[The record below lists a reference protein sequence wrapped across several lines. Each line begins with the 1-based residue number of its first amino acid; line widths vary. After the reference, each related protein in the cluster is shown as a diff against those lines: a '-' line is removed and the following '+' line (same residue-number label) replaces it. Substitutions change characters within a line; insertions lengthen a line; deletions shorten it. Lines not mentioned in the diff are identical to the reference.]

1 MADNKNKEKKH
12 FFKGLKSELKKV
24 IWPTSKQVTNNT
36 IAVITLVVVVTVVV
50 LALDFCLK
58 QIDDL
63 AINKLRTKYTNT
75 QVLNTQNTSENTDE
89 TTDENST
96 TDNTTEVDLSQ
107 DGTSEVI
114 VE

>member
-24 IWPTSKQVTNNT
+24 IWPTSKQVTNST
-36 IAVITLVVVVTVVV
+36 IAVITLVVVITLIV

-63 AINKLRTKYTNT
+63 AINRLRTKYTNT
-75 QVLNTQNTSENTDE
+75 QVIDTETTSETSEETYDDE
-89 TTDENST
+89 TSDDS
-96 TDNTTEVDLSQ
+96 SQ
-107 DGTSEVI
+107 DVEENDVI

>member
-24 IWPTSKQVTNNT
+24 IWPTSKQVTNST
-36 IAVITLVVVVTVVV
+36 IAVITLVVVITLIV
-50 LALDFCLK
+50 LVLDFCLK

-63 AINKLRTKYTNT
+63 AINRLRTKYTNT
-75 QVLNTQNTSENTDE
+75 QVIDTETTSETSEEADDNE
-89 TTDENST
+89 TSEDS
-96 TDNTTEVDLSQ
+96 SQ
-107 DGTSEVI
+107 DVEEDDVI